1 MTLKVVQ
8 TKKINTEDFRFKDI
22 KNLTFPI
29 PPLASANFY
38 YNDDG
43 VLILKIAA
51 TLYINSKDSEKP
63 TVQTVKEEDNTFTIY
78 FDYDW
83 DNDSPDT
90 YDVWY
95 VETDYSSETVE
106 NITEVISYLQNS
118 SSKTDVGGGDG
129 DDPKTSRGTK
139 TSAAT

>member
-95 VETDYSSETVE
+95 VETDYSSETVK

-118 SSKTDVGGGDG
+118 SSKTDVDGGVGE
-129 DDPKTSRGTK
+129 DPKLSRGTK
-139 TSAAT
+139 TSAAD